1 MDDKRLLQI
10 AGLLTEGEDLEEAH
24 PKAYKPTGKAHRGMS
39 RAEALSK
46 TKEDLE
52 RADELEKEGKKGEAE
67 KLRQRAYDRRNKME
81 KSARERQDEALLR
94 EFVREMLSEKKTKKK
109 TKMSS
114 ANEEALEKKA
124 KESGY
129 TPGSL
134 KTEFK
139 KGLGAYYS
147 SGSRPG
153 QTAQSW
159 AFSRVNK
166 CISSNP
172 SWCQIKKSKAK
183 K

>member
-46 TKEDLE
+46 TQEDLD
-52 RADELEKEGKKGEAE
+52 RADELEKEGKKAEAE

-81 KSARERQDEALLR
+81 KAARERQDEALLR
-94 EFVREMLSEKKTKKK
+94 EFVKEMLAEKKTKA
-109 TKMSS
+109 SS
-114 ANEEALEKKA
+114 ANEKALRKKA
-124 KESGY
+124 EESGY
-129 TPGSL
+129 TYGSL
-134 KTEFK
+134 KTEFE

-153 QTAQSW
+153 MTPQQW
-159 AFSRVNK
+159 AFGRVNK
-166 CISSNP
+166 CIQSNP
-172 SWCQIKKSKAK
+172 SWCNIKKSKAK

>member
-1 MDDKRLLQI
+1 MMNDRQLLRI
-10 AGLLTEGEDLEEAH
+10 AGVLTESADIEEAH
-24 PKAYKPTGKAHRGMS
+24 PKGYKPGGKAHRGMT
-39 RAEALSK
+39 RGEALTK

-81 KSARERQDEALLR
+81 KAARERQDEVLLR
-94 EFVREMLSEKKTKKK
+94 EFVKEMLAEKKTKA
-109 TKMSS
+109 SS
-114 ANEEALEKKA
+114 ANEKTLKKKA
-124 KESGY
+124 EESGY
-129 TPGSL
+129 TYGSL
-134 KTEFK
+134 KTEFE

-153 QTAQSW
+153 MTPHQW
-159 AFSRVNK
+159 AWARVGK

-172 SWCQIKKSKAK
+172 SWCNIKKSKAK